1 MDNSGNR
8 FALLNS
14 GNRFA
19 LLLDDDE
26 DVSAL
31 MEKVSLATKVAHPS
45 PSLMD
50 KSLKSSPVARLPS
63 KPLPPAEYAKG
74 GSRGNK
80 YSSRNRNYGDNERR
94 GRQDSRQSFDV
105 NRNVSVAKDV
115 VSEHGKTSNVS
126 EKEENKCIPANFNE
140 EHNDKIRR
148 YTALLER
155 RRLNHAITKIV
166 CFFGDIFRSSKGIS
180 EGHKAWMRKECN
192 LHLISED
199 SLSYVLM
206 VAEYRERSF
215 ESLLQRLG
223 AEVPQK
229 PRFFIDKIPVNV
241 TDSVIW
247 TLRGELKALHKKLE
261 EVRSR
266 PLGFS

>member
-1 MDNSGNR
+1 M
-8 FALLNS
+8 
-14 GNRFA
+14 
-19 LLLDDDE
+19 
-26 DVSAL
+26 
-31 MEKVSLATKVAHPS
+31 
-45 PSLMD
+45 
-50 KSLKSSPVARLPS
+50 
-63 KPLPPAEYAKG
+63 
-74 GSRGNK
+74 
-80 YSSRNRNYGDNERR
+80 
-94 GRQDSRQSFDV
+94 
-105 NRNVSVAKDV
+105 
-115 VSEHGKTSNVS
+115 
-126 EKEENKCIPANFNE
+126 
-140 EHNDKIRR
+140 
-148 YTALLER
+148 
-155 RRLNHAITKIV
+155 

-247 TLRGELKALHKKLE
+247 TLRGELKVLQLHCVSNFFRSVKL
-261 EVRSR
+261 
-266 PLGFS
+266 LGLLH